1 MTEVAAIEQ
10 VTHSLIRAE
19 PCCGCEL
26 SSGLL
31 ASRPTLQHFPFKAV
45 WQAAGFKDS
54 GVRRLTEPIDD
65 FRASSE
71 ESSPHAYE
79 RRISG
84 VPLGGSSGREWHFQ
98 FDETEIF
105 WE

>member
-1 MTEVAAIEQ
+1 M
-10 VTHSLIRAE
+10 
-19 PCCGCEL
+19 
-26 SSGLL
+26 
-31 ASRPTLQHFPFKAV
+31 
-45 WQAAGFKDS
+45 AGFKDS

-105 WE
+105 WDNPRLSPKFGALNLLTTADL